1 MTTLDMFSSPV
12 LILVYRLRIDDIV
25 YAACSNDG
33 LLGMFTKEF
42 DHELA
47 ALFERKI

>member
-1 MTTLDMFSSPV
+1 MTILGTFSRPV
-12 LILVYRLRIDDIV
+12 LILVYRLRIGVI
-25 YAACSNDG
+25 YTACNNSG

>member
-1 MTTLDMFSSPV
+1 MTILGMFSSPV
-12 LILVYRLRIDDIV
+12 LILVYRLRIDVV
-25 YAACSNDG
+25 YAACSNGG

>member
-1 MTTLDMFSSPV
+1 MSSRPV
-12 LILVYRLRIDDIV
+12 LIFVYSLRIDVV
-25 YAACSNDG
+25 YTACSNGG

-47 ALFERKI
+47 AFFERKIL